1 MGIAM
6 PAGVAVRP
14 ECPSTGRGQN
24 TSAAPRKRQN
34 GSGFTR
40 RSPPAIPIAPL
51 HSDSRITEKVYAPL
65 APEDLRGFAES
76 TEEARVLSFNKR
88 KKKAAK
94 K

>member
-1 MGIAM
+1 LRPYTRSQGIF
-6 PAGVAVRP
+6 
-14 ECPSTGRGQN
+14 
-24 TSAAPRKRQN
+24 AASKLLR
-34 GSGFTR
+34 
-40 RSPPAIPIAPL
+40 

>member
-1 MGIAM
+1 
-6 PAGVAVRP
+6 
-14 ECPSTGRGQN
+14 
-24 TSAAPRKRQN
+24 
-34 GSGFTR
+34 
-40 RSPPAIPIAPL
+40 
-51 HSDSRITEKVYAPL
+51 VYAPL